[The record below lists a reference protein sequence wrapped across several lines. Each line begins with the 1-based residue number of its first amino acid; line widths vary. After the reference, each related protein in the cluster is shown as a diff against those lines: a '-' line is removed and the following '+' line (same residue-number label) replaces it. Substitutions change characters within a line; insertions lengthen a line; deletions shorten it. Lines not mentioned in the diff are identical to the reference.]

1 MGTLKTLIWTTAVVV
16 LASACATGEE
26 ETTTSAAAP
35 TTTTTAP
42 TTTTTAAAAETTTTT
57 TADAT
62 TTTEE
67 TGTTA
72 SAVIVIEPTTAIGVL
87 QPYSTGGSDLFPPGS
102 VEAHWYQWDGF
113 YVVLY
118 RGFDAQAGEEICAGN
133 SIQPPAGPPFL
144 FTTNSPYLG
153 AADAICFGAPK
164 ITTPPFGVHACGP
177 LLYYLTEIPI
187 DEQGTLFG
195 TLEIGTAAGF
205 EGQTSEA
212 ASDRGVPEFE
222 PGLPAYGLPPS
233 DADELDIVPCAGL

>member
-1 MGTLKTLIWTTAVVV
+1 MRALKISIWTTALV
-16 LASACATGEE
+16 LFATACASGED
-26 ETTTSAAAP
+26 ETTTSVAAP
-35 TTTTTAP
+35 TTTNVATTTTSAE
-42 TTTTTAAAAETTTTT
+42 TTTTAAE
-57 TADAT
+57 AT

-67 TGTTA
+67 TTTTTPEA
-72 SAVIVIEPTTAIGVL
+72 IVVEPTTAIGVL
-87 QPYSTGGSDLFPPGS
+87 EPYSTGGSDLFPPGS

-133 SIQPPAGPPFL
+133 SILPPGGPPWI

-153 AADAICFGAPK
+153 SADAICVNASK

-187 DEQGTLFG
+187 DERGTLFG

-212 ASDRGVPEFE
+212 AADTGVPEFE
-222 PGLPAYGLPPS
+222 PGLPAYRLPPT
-233 DADELDIVPCAGL
+233 DADNLDIVPCAGI